1 MDRPRNFFRK
11 WLSPNTIPID
21 AVYVYLLF
29 WGFYVLVNTIGTG
42 NRAIAFIRNVW
53 YSATVYS
60 PYGTWMVSV
69 MTLFGGFGSVYVTD
83 TLCASVL

>member
-1 MDRPRNFFRK
+1 M
-11 WLSPNTIPID
+11 
-21 AVYVYLLF
+21 
-29 WGFYVLVNTIGTG
+29 LVNTIGTG